1 MTISDFMD
9 KWKIKPG
16 YRNTVGDCEAMWEDL
31 AKAFNYKK
39 APKGETLKDAKGV
52 EYGRK
57 IYYEEL
63 RLVIVQV
70 TKGHTSIGPGSKE
83 GKALF
88 QEAKNYIKGNNL
100 ADVDT
105 IAISNFWN
113 FYFYDLETAEGRAGE
128 GDYAR
133 ITHDGIKDNPYLFED
148 LFEGDE
154 WIRGF
159 REWDFEATNQSKK
172 KSKSPDKVIDGIAKK
187 LIDKHKIKYD
197 LSLYPTIPFSP
208 TLTTPFNLNPC
219 YCLPKWDS
227 LLSKTGRIQYEKCAP
242 VSSTLAC
249 IKFYDLE
256 TYTFAYTFCSA
267 KKKSWCINNR
277 PSCRGWKVSKA
288 RKDLII
294 FRHTSYKHLNKAK
307 RVCSYFRLFSTYYL
321 PGGCD
326 LNEIII
332 AFEGDTITVN
342 EDRYGAWLIDE
353 KEADFVYA
361 VLNSSIFEQWCK
373 VYAQG
378 ENHFEVVMWNTFP
391 LLQNINAKLSS
402 LSPSSPDMK
411 QLIDRIK
418 ADKGDPTIKEAIAQA
433 GQYLEKR
440 IWDKNTFDVCMN
452 KLCGYSDISP
462 AEDPTM
468 RWVEGFLKRFYGDS
482 PYWL

>member
-1 MTISDFMD
+1 MTISEFMD
-9 KWKIKPG
+9 KWKIELRR
-16 YRNTVGDCEAMWEDL
+16 RNKVVDCEAMWEDL
-31 AKAFNYKK
+31 AKAFKYEE
-39 APKGETLKDAKGV
+39 APKCEALKKNEKGV
-52 EYGRK
+52 EYEYGRM

-70 TKGHTSIGPGSKE
+70 TKSYTNIGPGSTE
-83 GKALF
+83 GKELF
-88 QEAKNYIKGNNL
+88 QEAKEWIKVNKL

-105 IAISNFWN
+105 IAISNFWD
-113 FYFYDLETAEGRAGE
+113 FYFYDLETDEGRAGE
-128 GDYAR
+128 RGYAR

-159 REWDFEATNQSKK
+159 REWDFEAKNQSKK

-187 LIDKHKIKYD
+187 LIDKYKIKYD
-197 LSLYPTIPFSP
+197 PSRYPTTPFSP
-208 TLTTPFNLNPC
+208 TSTTPFNLNSC

-227 LLSKTGRIQYEKCAP
+227 LLSKTGRIHYEKCEP
-242 VSSTLAC
+242 GNSPLEC

-256 TYTFAYTFCSA
+256 TYTFTYTFCSA
-267 KKKSWCINNR
+267 KYGSWSINDR
-277 PSCRGWKVSKA
+277 RRGWKVSKA

-294 FRHTSYKHLNKAK
+294 FRHTSYKYLNEVK
-307 RVCSYFRLFSTYYL
+307 RVCSYFRLFSTCL
-321 PGGCD
+321 PRGCD
-326 LNEIII
+326 LDEIII
-332 AFEGDTITVN
+332 AFEGDTITIN

-402 LSPSSPDMK
+402 LSPSSQDMNK
-411 QLIDRIK
+411 IK
-418 ADKGDPTIKEAIAQA
+418 TDKGDPTIKEAIAQA
-433 GQYLEKR
+433 GQYFEKG
-440 IWDKNTFDVCMN
+440 IWDKDRFNVCMN
-452 KLCGYSDISP
+452 KLCGYTDISP
-462 AEDPTM
+462 EEDPTM